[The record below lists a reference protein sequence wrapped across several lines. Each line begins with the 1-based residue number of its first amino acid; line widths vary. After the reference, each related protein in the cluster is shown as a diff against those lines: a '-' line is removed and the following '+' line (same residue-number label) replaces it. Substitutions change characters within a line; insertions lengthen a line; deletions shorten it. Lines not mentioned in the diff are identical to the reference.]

1 MDASFKTCLFGGFDR
16 EDVVKFIEKTAAEN
30 QEQLETL
37 EAELNALRAQ
47 RDEAAA
53 ENEALRGLT
62 EEDACLREENARR
75 REQLAQAQ
83 ASAEALRQEA
93 EARRGPAAEYQSL
106 KEHVADIEISAHR
119 RTEEFRAKAMER
131 LAQCIAQ
138 QRAWCSQRR
147 STYLS
152 MNVSLLEQLRQA
164 EQAVE
169 NADYTA
175 FDSMISE
182 LQRLEDELK
191 QPDAQA

>member
-1 MDASFKTCLFGGFDR
+1 MSENFKKCMFGGFDP
-16 EDVVKFIEKTAAEN
+16 EDVIAYIDRTAKEN
-30 QEQLETL
+30 KARIATLTEQ
-37 EAELNALRAQ
+37 
-47 RDEAAA
+47 
-53 ENEALRGLT
+53 NEALTKSNQEMQVELT
-62 EEDACLREENARR
+62 MLRQQFVDQENENRAAEKWQQEWQAAQEKLQQLEEEAAMLRT
-75 REQLAQAQ
+75 QAQ
-83 ASAEALRQEA
+83 
-93 EARRGPAAEYQSL
+93 EYRSL
-106 KEHVADIEISAHR
+106 KDHIADIEISAHR

>member
-30 QEQLETL
+30 QEQLEAL

-62 EEDACLREENARR
+62 EEDAQLREENARL

-83 ASAEALRQEA
+83 ASAEALRQET
-93 EARRGPAAEYQSL
+93 EALRGPAAEYQSL

-152 MNVSLLEQLRQA
+152 MNASLLEQLRQA

-169 NADYTA
+169 NAEYTA